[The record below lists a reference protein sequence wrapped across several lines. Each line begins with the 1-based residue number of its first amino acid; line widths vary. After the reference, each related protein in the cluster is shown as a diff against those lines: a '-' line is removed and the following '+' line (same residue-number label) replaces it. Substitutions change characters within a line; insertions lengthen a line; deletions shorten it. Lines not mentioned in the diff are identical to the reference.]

1 MAEYNEKEPY
11 PDEKTMGT
19 AEETRITEEEV
30 RVDVHTGLYD
40 GVQRNMKQ
48 RHIQMIALAG
58 VCTHVIFRIAL
69 ISNV

>member
-1 MAEYNEKEPY
+1 MAEHDEKESFPNEKQLSTVEVQGT
-11 PDEKTMGT
+11 DED
-19 AEETRITEEEV
+19 V

-58 VCTHVIFRIAL
+58 VRRNPMSYIAGVL
-69 ISNV
+69 TF